1 MASIIKEIDVAAG
14 ADAAWALLREVGAA
28 DKAFPGVL
36 VASRLDG
43 DVRTVNFANGMEVKE
58 RIVNIDEQ
66 NRRVA
71 YGVIEGRFTHHH
83 GSMQIQALGDGRC
96 RFIWISDFLPDEA
109 EPLVQGL
116 VDQGA
121 AALRG
126 VLERRR

>member
-1 MASIIKEIDVAAG
+1 MASIIKEIEVAAG
-14 ADAAWALLREVGAA
+14 ADDAWALLRDVGAA
-28 DKAFPGVL
+28 DKAFAGVL

-83 GSMQIQALGDGRC
+83 GSMQIQAVGEARC

-109 EPLVQGL
+109 EPMVRGL

-121 AALRG
+121 AALQR
-126 VLERRR
+126 VLEKRQ